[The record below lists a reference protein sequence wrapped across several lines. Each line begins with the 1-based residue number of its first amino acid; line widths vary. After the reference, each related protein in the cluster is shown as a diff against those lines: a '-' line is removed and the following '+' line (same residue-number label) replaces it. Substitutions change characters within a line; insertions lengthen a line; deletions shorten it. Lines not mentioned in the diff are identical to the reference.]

1 MEQVKG
7 VCRGS
12 YIWGRLV
19 HNIRIERLWVDFTR
33 GIGKKWAVFFYSLET
48 SYRLCPDNAAHL
60 WLVHHLFL
68 PALNADVQEWAKA
81 WNSHKITFENEQKCS
96 PRDMFTFGLLE
107 QGPRGIGPLIEAE
120 EEGVTDFSQY
130 GVDWRAQ
137 ADPAI
142 FTHFTD
148 NNGPDVDHAH
158 PFNAFATPSNMSEVV
173 VEEPNCPF
181 NANEVLRLDGELALV
196 ADVTSRDMAVRKLVW
211 KEALAICLRL

>member
-12 YIWGRLV
+12 YIWGRSV

-48 SYRLCPDNAAHL
+48 SYGLCPDNAAHL
-60 WLVHHLFL
+60 WL
-68 PALNADVQEWAKA
+68 WAEA
-81 WNSHKITFENEQKCS
+81 WNSHKITFENEQKRS

-196 ADVTSRDMAVRKLVW
+196 ADVTSRDMAVESLCGRRPLQFVYDYNPIFFYKLNV
-211 KEALAICLRL
+211 I